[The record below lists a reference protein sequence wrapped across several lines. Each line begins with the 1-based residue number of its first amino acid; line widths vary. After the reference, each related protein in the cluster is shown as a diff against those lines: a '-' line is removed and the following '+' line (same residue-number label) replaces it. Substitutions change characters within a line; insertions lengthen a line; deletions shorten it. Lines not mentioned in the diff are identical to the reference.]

1 MGLGSGDIENLNVQF
16 LCSIVKICPFSIS
29 GGSGAS
35 LLEMK
40 GEEMSNASQVLVWR
54 RPRFFAMLLAAALVV
69 VVMFG
74 IRASAAQA
82 CAGGEVCAWPG
93 AFYSGSQAFLVCP
106 SGTGYELGSPE
117 MNSAK
122 NNCGGEYIRIGWA
135 EGGPTNWKACMN
147 PGGERPN
154 PGRFNR
160 YERVGGC

>member
-1 MGLGSGDIENLNVQF
+1 MVVRLSLFQKVGEMEAIRYQ
-16 LCSIVKICPFSIS
+16 KIK
-29 GGSGAS
+29 
-35 LLEMK
+35 E
-40 GEEMSNASQVLVWR
+40 EEMADARQIHEWR
-54 RPRFFAMLLAAALVV
+54 HARFFAVLLGAVLAIVLML
-69 VVMFG
+69 G

-82 CAGGEVCAWPG
+82 CSGGEVCAWPG
-93 AFYSGSQAFLVCP
+93 AFYAGSQAFLVCP
-106 SGTGYELGSPE
+106 SGTGYELIIPE

-135 EGGPTNWKACMN
+135 EGGSTNWKACMN